1 MLVQPPDKIGA
12 VHGFTVSGLRKIAN
26 TRHRL
31 VRAFDILLPAGQHKE
46 DAMNLETGLLVAI
59 LVFVF
64 LSLFARGGGNVAAR
78 LRPIDR
84 KLDLVLAKLGIDPY
98 EGIDKR
104 LVELVRGGQKLEAIK
119 LYREQIGCGLKEA
132 KDYVEGL

>member
-1 MLVQPPDKIGA
+1 MD
-12 VHGFTVSGLRKIAN
+12 
-26 TRHRL
+26 
-31 VRAFDILLPAGQHKE
+31 
-46 DAMNLETGLLVAI
+46 LETGLLVAV
-59 LVFVF
+59 LVLVF
-64 LSLFARGGGNVAAR
+64 LSLFARAGRNVAAR

-104 LVELVRGGQKLEAIK
+104 LVDLVRTGQKLEAIK
-119 LYREQIGCGLKEA
+119 LYRKETGCGLKEA